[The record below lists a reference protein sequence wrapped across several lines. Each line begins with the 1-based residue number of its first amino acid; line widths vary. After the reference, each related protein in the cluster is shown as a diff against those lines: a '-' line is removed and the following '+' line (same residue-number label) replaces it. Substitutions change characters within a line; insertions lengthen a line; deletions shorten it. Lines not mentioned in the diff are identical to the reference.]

1 MSWSTRAST
10 SLRRHFIL
18 GVYPCRSGA
27 RPACQ
32 SDRVRTPPAVV
43 AHRGASVVEAEHT
56 LAAYRRALDDGAD
69 GLECDVRLT
78 RDGVLVCVHDRRVNR
93 TSSGRGVVSTLELAD
108 LAELDF
114 GSWRHEDEPERPDPL
129 LTANWEAPD
138 LDRSSVLTLDRLLE
152 TVAAVDRPVRL
163 AIETKHPT
171 RYAGLVEQ
179 TLIETLDRFGLAA
192 GEVNGKDSVQVMS
205 FAPTGLRRIQQLAPD
220 LPTVH
225 LMKRVPILHRDGSVS
240 TSATIA
246 GPSVEGVL
254 AFPAY
259 VERAHARG
267 HEVHVWTVDKPDDV
281 DAMVELG
288 VDVLITNEPAAVLD
302 RLAR

>member
-1 MSWSTRAST
+1 VSTR
-10 SLRRHFIL
+10 
-18 GVYPCRSGA
+18 P
-27 RPACQ
+27 
-32 SDRVRTPPAVV
+32 DVV
-43 AHRGASVVEAEHT
+43 AHRGASSVEAEHT

-78 RDGVLVCVHDRRVNR
+78 RDGVLVCVHDRRVDR

-108 LAELDF
+108 LSELDF
-114 GSWRHEDEPERPDPL
+114 GSWRNGDEEEPDPL

-138 LDRSSVLTLDRLLE
+138 FDRTSVLTLERLLE
-152 TVAAVDRPVRL
+152 MVGTVDRGVRL

-171 RYAGLVEQ
+171 RYAGLVES
-179 TLIETLDRFGLAA
+179 TLVETLSRFGLAGGA
-192 GEVNGKDSVQVMS
+192 INGGKDRVQVMS

-220 LPTVH
+220 LPRVQ
-225 LMKRVPILHRDGSVS
+225 LMKRVPLLHRDGSVS

-246 GPSVEGVL
+246 GPSLEAVR
-254 AFPAY
+254 AFPGY

-281 DAMVELG
+281 EAMVELG
-288 VDVLITNEPAAVLD
+288 VDVLITNEPAAV
-302 RLAR
+302 RMQLAD